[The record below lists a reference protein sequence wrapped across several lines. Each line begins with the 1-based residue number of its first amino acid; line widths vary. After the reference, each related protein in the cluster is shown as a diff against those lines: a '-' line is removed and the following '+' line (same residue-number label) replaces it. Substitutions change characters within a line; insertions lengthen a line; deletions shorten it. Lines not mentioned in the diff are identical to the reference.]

1 MEEVINM
8 IRRVVAFLF
17 VAVVLSNLFAGS
29 EYRKYLSYATGLIT
43 VLLILVPVW
52 QWLDEDKTWKDY
64 LVQSSY
70 EQKMVETKGEIERL
84 GEQYEE
90 TIQQQYRA
98 SIQQEIATYCGV
110 EAKDCQL
117 TMKGQQIQSVHV
129 KVKEMPRQVTTWVT
143 SLSIRYGVSEENIF
157 IEEVAK

>member
-17 VAVVLSNLFAGS
+17 VAVVLSNIFAGS

-43 VLLILVPVW
+43 VLLILMPIW
-52 QWLDEDKTWKDY
+52 QWMGKEKNWEDY
-64 LVQSSY
+64 FVQSSY

-90 TIQQQYRA
+90 TIQKQYVA
-98 SIQQEIATYCGV
+98 SIRQEIAGYCGV
-110 EAKDCQL
+110 ETDDCQL
-117 TMKGQQIQSVHV
+117 TMKGQQIQSIHV
-129 KVKEMPRQVTTWVT
+129 KVKEMPKQVTTWLT